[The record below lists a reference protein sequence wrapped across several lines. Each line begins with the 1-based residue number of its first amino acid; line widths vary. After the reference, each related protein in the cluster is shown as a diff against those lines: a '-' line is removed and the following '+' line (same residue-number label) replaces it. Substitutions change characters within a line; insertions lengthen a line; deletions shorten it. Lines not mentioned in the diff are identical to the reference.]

1 MAQSL
6 TPQALKQQR
15 GFRGMSV
22 NELAEA
28 TGVSPASVR
37 RWEAGTQAVG
47 DRTFGRLLKVLRC
60 DAQDLT
66 AGERGTE
73 TLQDL
78 RRRAGMST
86 AEVASLLRRKRASQ
100 GLHISAEKVRDLEC
114 GRLVRGRT
122 WLSPETQGRVA
133 RMLAQ
138 VYGIPDRVVIDA
150 WRRTRPNDAAPELP
164 TRRPRNASGRALT
177 TWCELNER
185 QRSYLTCIFHQ
196 DQEEEKEQ
204 RRNRYAGA
212 VQQPAAAWRRLT
224 LALSAPADLVG
235 FTRIQ
240 ERLREADIHDPG
252 AGSSVSALERRGLI
266 TVYRDRLYVDGIGE
280 VPRTRVEMTRH
291 GRAVARAALG
301 VTPVPT
307 PPAALL
313 SPWLWKIVVR
323 VARAGT
329 QGVDGSLAGR
339 GPHYLAVGQS
349 PDGRTPSRGFI
360 VLRLPDGA
368 DHGPYRWFLTDSGGR
383 HIKDHID
390 TYRSLYPS
398 VDIDSIEKMFT

>member
-1 MAQSL
+1 M
-6 TPQALKQQR
+6 K
-15 GFRGMSV
+15 
-22 NELAEA
+22 ELAEA

-37 RWEAGTQAVG
+37 RWEAGTQAVS
-47 DRTFGRLLKVLRC
+47 DQAFGRLLKVLRC

-100 GLHISAEKVRDLEC
+100 GLHVSAEKIRDLER
-114 GRLVRGRT
+114 GRPVRGRT
-122 WLSPETQGRVA
+122 WPSPETQGRVA
-133 RMLAQ
+133 RMLAH
-138 VYGIPDRVVIDA
+138 VYGVPDRVVIDA
-150 WRRTRPNDAAPELP
+150 WCRTRPNDPAPALP
-164 TRRPRNASGRALT
+164 ARRPRSASEGALA
-177 TWCELNER
+177 TWRELNER

-196 DQEEEKEQ
+196 DQEAEEEQ
-204 RRNRYAGA
+204 RQSRYAGEA
-212 VQQPAAAWRRLT
+212 QRPAAAWRRLT
-224 LALSAPADLVG
+224 LALNAPADLVG

-240 ERLREADIHDPG
+240 ERLRDAGIHDPG
-252 AGSSVSALERRGLI
+252 TGSSVSALDRRGLI
-266 TVYRDRLYVDGIGE
+266 IVYRDRLYVDGLGD

-301 VTPVPT
+301 VTSAPA

-323 VARAGT
+323 VAQAGP

-360 VLRLPDGA
+360 VLRLPDEA
-368 DHGPYRWFLTDSGGR
+368 DYGPYRWFLTNSGRR

-390 TYRSLYPS
+390 TYRSLYPT
-398 VDIDSIEKMFT
+398 VNVDSIANMFT